1 MKTKHA
7 EDLAKEYGWDYPS
20 QYFEYI
26 VESLIN
32 GQRQQV
38 RDLFN
43 RMSPDS
49 KDVFLNQYLEDDN
62 SFHTST
68 RRICVSELI

>member
-7 EDLAKEYGWDYPS
+7 EDLAKEYEWGYPS

-38 RDLFN
+38 RDLF
-43 RMSPDS
+43 
-49 KDVFLNQYLEDDN
+49 
-62 SFHTST
+62 
-68 RRICVSELI
+68 